1 MQFSFQIIYYN
12 NYIEQN
18 TFYVK
23 DVIDDRKKNSLKQAL
38 KWVFSGFGIFF
49 ISMLFFMLVHDTL
62 TGESSTTSEYCTKYG
77 FLASPDCW

>member
-1 MQFSFQIIYYN
+1 MLRMLFTIA
-12 NYIEQN
+12 
-18 TFYVK
+18 
-23 DVIDDRKKNSLKQAL
+23 KKNYLKQAL

-62 TGESSTTSEYCTKYG
+62 TGESLTTAEYCTKYG

>member
-1 MQFSFQIIYYN
+1 MLRMLLTIA
-12 NYIEQN
+12 
-18 TFYVK
+18 
-23 DVIDDRKKNSLKQAL
+23 KKNSLKQAL

-62 TGESSTTSEYCTKYG
+62 TGESSTTAQYCRKYG

>member
-1 MQFSFQIIYYN
+1 MLRMLSTIA
-12 NYIEQN
+12 
-18 TFYVK
+18 
-23 DVIDDRKKNSLKQAL
+23 KKNSLQQAL

-62 TGESSTTSEYCTKYG
+62 TGESPTTAEYCTKYG